1 MDLLKEY
8 HAVNTILDT
17 IDFDALFHG
26 FHKYRFALYSS
37 REIILDG
44 KIIPYQEEFRGNT
57 AKLYEGEYIAI
68 WNMEFDPVEDPEYLA
83 SCLVHEMFHCHQRTN
98 HETRYPSDLELLSYP
113 DDTENFVKKYNE
125 NRYLADA
132 YALRDR
138 MLLRK
143 FASVRE
149 SRHGVY
155 PAMVRQEWKVET
167 LEGMAEYVGLKAL
180 QRINAD
186 KYHAVVEDYLG
197 KLRAE
202 NKLLF
207 DVRRISYYSGAV
219 YFLCLERF
227 GFPVHNVFDCEQTA
241 YEQNPIDIAGV
252 IAEVLPCEFV
262 LHSHREFVQEKREKV
277 SQYIEHAEYT
287 ACRAAICG
295 YDPMNMFRI
304 DDMIYCSHFI
314 FLDKDG
320 KDIRINSPV
329 VLRLEKGSNV
339 DVVGYYLS
347 F

>member
-1 MDLLKEY
+1 MEMLSVY
-8 HAVNTILDT
+8 NAVGKILNTLD
-17 IDFDALFHG
+17 FGGLFHG
-26 FHKYRFALYSS
+26 FHPYRFALYTS

-44 KIIPYQEEFRGNT
+44 KTIPHQEGFRGNT
-57 AKLYEGEYIAI
+57 AILYEGEYIAI
-68 WNMEFDPVEDPEYLA
+68 WNMELDPVEDPEHLA
-83 SCLVHEMFHCHQRTN
+83 YCLVHEMFHCHQYTN
-98 HETRYPSDLELLSYP
+98 HETRYPSDLELLNYP

-138 MLLRK
+138 LLLRK

-149 SRHGVY
+149 SRYRTY
-155 PAMVRQEWKVET
+155 PAMVRQEWKTET

-186 KYHAVVEDYLG
+186 KYHAIVKSYLD

-202 NKLLF
+202 SKMLF

-227 GFPVHNVFDCEQTA
+227 GLPVRNVFDSEKTA
-241 YEQNPIDIAGV
+241 YEQNPIDTTGV

-262 LHSHREFVQEKREKV
+262 LHGHGEFVREKREKV
-277 SQYIEHAEYT
+277 SRYIEHAEYT
-287 ACRAAICG
+287 ACRAVICG

-304 DDMIYCSHFI
+304 DDIIYCGHFI

-320 KDIRINSPV
+320 EDICINSQV
-329 VLRLEKGSNV
+329 ALQMEKDSNV
-339 DVVGYYLS
+339 DVLGYYLS
-347 F
+347 S